1 MKKLVITIL
10 MLLSSNTIYANE
22 SSFDSSISVG
32 AGYQYGGV
40 LGVRYNIV
48 NDKHL
53 YFGSLGLVG
62 GALGYEYF
70 LDQNN
75 KHAIGLSVGSEVL
88 TSENGFAVI
97 VYEFYPSGFD
107 ANGWQLGVSSGLRRE
122 DSFSSVEG
130 SIFPN
135 KSGSKT
141 KLALM
146 FSAGYK
152 F

>member
-1 MKKLVITIL
+1 MKTIVITIL
-10 MLLSSNTIYANE
+10 ILWCSNTIYANE
-22 SSFDSSISVG
+22 SRFNSSISVG

-88 TSENGFAVI
+88 TSEDGFAMI

-107 ANGWQLGVSSGLRRE
+107 ASGWQLGISSGLRRE
-122 DSFSSVEG
+122 DESSFFARRGDTE
-130 SIFPN
+130 
-135 KSGSKT
+135 T
-141 KLALM
+141 KFALM